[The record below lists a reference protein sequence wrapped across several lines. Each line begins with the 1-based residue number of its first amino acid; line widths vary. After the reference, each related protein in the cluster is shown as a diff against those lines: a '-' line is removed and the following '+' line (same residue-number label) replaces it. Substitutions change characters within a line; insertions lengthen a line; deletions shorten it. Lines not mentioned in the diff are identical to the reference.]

1 MSSGPFASPLIVP
14 LGDRALLVRFGD
26 SLTDEA
32 NLSAVWFARRA
43 AAEAI
48 PGVVEVVPGLVSV
61 MLRYEAG
68 ASFAQ
73 LSREVQMRLGTGDG
87 ADAPEKPARTIGIA
101 FDGEDLPEVSA
112 LFHIDEAEFVR
123 RHNASQ
129 LRVLATGFAP
139 GFVYCGFHPP
149 KLELPRRMA
158 VRPMVPAG
166 TVLFAA
172 RQTAIAATPIRT
184 GWHVIGRTVFRNF
197 DPLATVPTKL
207 TAGEAIR
214 FEVAK

>member
-1 MSSGPFASPLIVP
+1 MDGPRTSPLIVP

-26 SLTDEA
+26 TLSDDA
-32 NLSAVWFARRA
+32 NKAAADFARRVL
-43 AAEAI
+43 AEAI
-48 PGVVEVVPGLVSV
+48 PGVAEVVPGLVSV
-61 MLRYEAG
+61 MLRYEAEV
-68 ASFAQ
+68 SFTQ
-73 LSREVQMRLGTGDG
+73 LSREVQMRLGAGSE
-87 ADAPEKPARTIGIA
+87 ADAPQKPVRTIGIA
-101 FDGEDLPEVSA
+101 FDGGDLPEVSA

-139 GFVYCGFHPP
+139 GFVYCGFHPEN
-149 KLELPRRMA
+149 LELPRRLA

-197 DPLATVPTKL
+197 DPTAASPTKL
-207 TAGEAIR
+207 TVGEPIR
-214 FEVAK
+214 FEVAR